1 MIPLNSVVYCDM
13 DGVLVD
19 FESAVVGLLNR
30 LLEGEPLPGAEMTKG
45 YFKRLRKVQSELG
58 PEWRAKNHADLNL
71 KPVRHFM
78 MGAIGA
84 NPGSVFA
91 SMPPLR
97 DGVDQLWPFLT
108 SSGHVV
114 NILSAPI
121 RSRPGAAA
129 SSEEGKTLWVE
140 EWLDPISPPN
150 EIIITPAAQKSDYA
164 VAGGVPNVLVDDKA
178 STVTAWN
185 DLGGIGILHIPG
197 NSGATIR
204 ALQELGL

>member
-1 MIPLNSVVYCDM
+1 M

-19 FESAVVGLLNR
+19 FEYAVVGLLNR

-58 PEWRAKNHADLNL
+58 PDWRAKNHADLNI
-71 KPVRHFM
+71 KSVRNFM
-78 MGAIGA
+78 MGAIAA
-84 NPGSVFA
+84 NPGPVFA
-91 SMPPLR
+91 SMPALP
-97 DGVDQLWPFLT
+97 DGVNQLWPFLT
-108 SSGHVV
+108 SSGHIV

-121 RSRPGAAA
+121 RARSGAAMT
-129 SSEEGKTLWVE
+129 SEEGKALWVQ

-150 EIIITPAAQKSDYA
+150 EIIITPAVSKPDYA
-164 VAGGVPNVLVDDKA
+164 MLGGVPNVLVDDKA

-185 DLGGIGILHIPG
+185 DATEAAGFGRGFGVLHIPG

>member
-1 MIPLNSVVYCDM
+1 MIPPVSVVYCDM

-19 FESAVVGLLNR
+19 FETAVVGLLNR
-30 LLEGEPLPGAEMTKG
+30 LLDGEPLAGAEMSKG

-58 PEWRAKNHADLNL
+58 PDWRAQDRPDLNI

-91 SMPPLR
+91 SMPPFR
-97 DGVDQLWPFLT
+97 DGVDQLWPFLAD
-108 SSGHVV
+108 SGHTV

-121 RSRPGAAA
+121 TSRAGAAM
-129 SSEEGKTLWVE
+129 SSEEGKALWVE

-150 EIIITPAAQKSDYA
+150 KIIITPAAQKADYA
-164 VAGGVPNVLVDDKA
+164 VVGGVPNVLVDDKA
-178 STVTAWN
+178 STVNAWN
-185 DLGGIGILHIPG
+185 DLGGIGILHTPG

>member
-1 MIPLNSVVYCDM
+1 MIPPASVVYCDM

-19 FESAVVGLLNR
+19 FETAVVGLLNR
-30 LLEGEPLPGAEMTKG
+30 LLDGEPLAGAEMSKG

-58 PEWRAKNHADLNL
+58 PDWRAQDRPDLNI

-78 MGAIGA
+78 MSAIGA

-91 SMPPLR
+91 SMPPFR

-108 SSGHVV
+108 SSGHIV

-121 RSRPGAAA
+121 TSRAGAAM
-129 SSEEGKTLWVE
+129 SSEEGKARWVE

-150 EIIITPAAQKSDYA
+150 EVLIVPAAQKADYA
-164 VAGGVPNVLVDDKA
+164 VRGGVPNVLVDDKA
-178 STVTAWN
+178 STVNAWN
-185 DLGGIGILHIPG
+185 DLGGIGILHTPG